1 MPMMNQETHS
11 HLSADPSNL
20 DKKPKFDSI
29 KTILGTLGL
38 FILAPLIA
46 LILVSFVF
54 QSYRVDGESMEQTL
68 SNNDRLIV
76 NKIPKTFARV
86 TGSHYIPDR
95 YEIVVFKKNESIGL
109 TDYGDR
115 QLIKRVIGLPGERV
129 VVKNGQVTIYND
141 DSPEGFSP
149 DKSEDYAESTTNT
162 EGNIDVTIKENEV
175 FVMGDNR
182 NNSLDSRSF
191 GPIYADDI
199 VGILAFR
206 IFPLG

>member
-1 MPMMNQETHS
+1 MPMMQQETHS
-11 HLSADPSNL
+11 HPSLDPANHN
-20 DKKPKFDSI
+20 KKPRFDSF
-29 KTILGTLGL
+29 KAVLGTIGL

-46 LILVSFVF
+46 LFLVSFVF

-86 TGSHYIPDR
+86 TGSHFVPDR

-129 VVKNGQVTIYND
+129 VVKNGVVTVYNN

-149 DKSEDYAESTTNT
+149 DKNEEYAQSNLNT
-162 EGNIDVTIKENEV
+162 EGNIDVTLKDNEV

-191 GPIYADDI
+191 GPISSDDI
-199 VGILAFR
+199 VGVLAFR
-206 IFPLG
+206 IYPLS